1 MTVSNVDLATDSRL
15 SAQLSEKSSTKA
27 VLFVIFTGLF
37 LSACYL
43 IWLSWPTIIIN
54 SMQWQKQINNQLSEL
69 LFSAKNDSLVAGV
82 SLIGLSFLY
91 GMLHSLGPGHG
102 KLIVTT
108 YIATH
113 STKVR
118 LSLILTLLSAIMQ
131 ACVAVALVSA
141 LLVIFNASMREV
153 NSKAELLITLSFYTV
168 VLLGLVIVWRNLFAL
183 WQTNRRQKRELR
195 QAKVIT
201 PGTITGVKP
210 LTTISLTPSSA
221 TTSSATT
228 SQYQLSA
235 FRPQITPNLKS
246 RATAELAPE
255 LSSEICGCGHQHLVD
270 SAQINT
276 ASSLKEYLVIIFSIG
291 IRPCTGAIMVLL
303 FANMLDIYWLGII
316 SAFVMALG
324 TALTTSAIAIMT
336 ITGRQLV
343 KRYLTKRE
351 TKCEQGSQGR
361 TQSGHVVSGFSLG
374 KFALKM
380 TGGIMLILMGVILL
394 SSQPVGMAPMF

>member
-1 MTVSNVDLATDSRL
+1 MTAANVDLSTDSRL
-15 SAQLSEKSSTKA
+15 SAQSSTKA
-27 VLFVIFTGLF
+27 VLLVIFTGLF
-37 LSACYL
+37 LCVCYF

-54 SMQWQKQINNQLSEL
+54 SMQWQKEINNQLSEL
-69 LFSAKNDSLVAGV
+69 LFSAKNDNVFAGI

-118 LSLILTLLSAIMQ
+118 LSVILTLLSAIMQ

-141 LLVIFNASMREV
+141 LLVLFNSSMREV

-183 WQTNRRQKRELR
+183 WQSDRRQKRDIK
-195 QAKVIT
+195 KVKHVKKVEQLKQQNVTTSGI
-201 PGTITGVKP
+201 IAGVAP
-210 LTTISLTPSSA
+210 LTHASA
-221 TTSSATT
+221 TI
-228 SQYQLSA
+228 QYQLSA
-235 FRPQITPNLKS
+235 FRPQVIPNDKLQ
-246 RATAELAPE
+246 TADMAAKA
-255 LSSEICGCGHQHLVD
+255 CGCGHQHLVD

-276 ASSLKEYLVIIFSIG
+276 ASSLKEYLVIVLSIG

-324 TALTTSAIAIMT
+324 TALTTSVIAIMT

-351 TKCEQGSQGR
+351 TICEQGSQGQ
-361 TQSGHVVSGFSLG
+361 TQSGHVVSSFSLG
-374 KFALKM
+374 KFALQM
-380 TGGIMLILMGVILL
+380 LGGVMLILMGVILL

>member
-1 MTVSNVDLATDSRL
+1 MTAANVDISTDSRL
-15 SAQLSEKSSTKA
+15 SEKSSVKA
-27 VLFVIFTGLF
+27 GLLVIFTGLF
-37 LSACYL
+37 LCVCYL

-54 SMQWQKQINNQLSEL
+54 SMKWQKEINNQLSEL
-69 LFSAKNDSLVAGV
+69 LFSAKNDNVFAGI

-141 LLVIFNASMREV
+141 LLVLFNSSMREV

-183 WQTNRRQKRELR
+183 WQSNRRQKL
-195 QAKVIT
+195 KVKKVKKVKKVEPLKQQNVTIS
-201 PGTITGVKP
+201 GIITGVAP
-210 LTTISLTPSSA
+210 LTHVSA
-221 TTSSATT
+221 AT
-228 SQYQLSA
+228 QYQFSA
-235 FRPQITPNLKS
+235 FRPQAVSIVTS
-246 RATAELAPE
+246 SASAEA
-255 LSSEICGCGHQHLVD
+255 CGCGHQHLVD

-276 ASSLKEYLVIIFSIG
+276 ASSLKEYLVIVLSIG

-324 TALTTSAIAIMT
+324 TALTTSVIAIMT

-351 TKCEQGSQGR
+351 TICEQGSHG
-361 TQSGHVVSGFSLG
+361 QSQNGHVIHSFSLG
-374 KFALKM
+374 KFALQM
-380 TGGIMLILMGVILL
+380 MGGVMLILMGVILL

>member
-1 MTVSNVDLATDSRL
+1 MTTENVDLSTDLRL
-15 SAQLSEKSSTKA
+15 AAQLSEKSSTKA
-27 VLFVIFTGLF
+27 GLLVIFTGLF
-37 LSACYL
+37 LCACYL
-43 IWLSWPTIIIN
+43 LWLSWPTIIIS
-54 SMQWQKQINNQLSEL
+54 SMQWQKEINNQLSEL
-69 LFSAKNDSLVAGV
+69 LFSAKNDNLVAGV

-141 LLVIFNASMREV
+141 LLVLFNSSMREV

-183 WQTNRRQKRELR
+183 WQANRRKKRDLK
-195 QAKVIT
+195 KVKQVKKGKQQNETT
-201 PGTITGVKP
+201 PGTITGVAP
-210 LTTISLTPSSA
+210 RTHDS
-221 TTSSATT
+221 TT
-228 SQYQLSA
+228 SQYQFSA
-235 FRPQITPNLKS
+235 FRPQVIPNDKLK
-246 RATAELAPE
+246 TANMAAEA
-255 LSSEICGCGHQHLVD
+255 CGCGHQHLVD

-324 TALTTSAIAIMT
+324 TALTTSVIAIMT

-343 KRYLTKRE
+343 KRYLTKRG
-351 TKCEQGSQGR
+351 QGSQGR
-361 TQSGHVVSGFSLG
+361 IQSEHAIHSFSLG
-374 KFALKM
+374 KFALQM
-380 TGGIMLILMGVILL
+380 LGGVMLILMGVILL